1 MNALSKLFP
10 FILWLPRVNGST
22 LLSDLMAGLTGAI
35 VVLPQGIAYA
45 LIAGLPAQYGLYTA
59 IVVPVL
65 ASFFGSSKHMITGP
79 AAAISIVVMGV
90 VSNVVSPGTPEFIS
104 SVFTLTLMVGLI
116 QLALGMARMGGLVNF
131 ISHTVVIGFTSGAAL
146 LIATSQLPHVIG
158 VHSGRNQ
165 GFVDSWAALL
175 DKLPETNYW
184 SLLIALTAITAS
196 LISKRI
202 SSKLPAMFI
211 GMLAAMLVA
220 WLVDAGDKGVS
231 FVGAVPAGLPELTVP
246 NLSFGLISDL
256 FPGAFA
262 LAILGLVEAVSI
274 ARAISLKSGQRIVGN
289 QEFIGQGLANTVGS
303 FCASFASSGSFTRS
317 GVNFDAGAKTPV
329 AALFASVFVLLIL
342 LFLPEMTAYLPL
354 PAMGGAVLLIAWN
367 LIDYHHIKTI
377 LRFNRSETIVLLT
390 TFIATLFVQLEFAIY
405 LGVILSIIGYLKRT
419 SKPRVIAV
427 APRSLEAST
436 DLRNVERF
444 HLTQCPAI
452 RFLRID
458 GSLFFGAVD
467 NILDEIEKFR
477 TSAPEC
483 THLALCCSGVN
494 FIDLSGAQMLL
505 DLKRRLQEQGGR
517 LSLVQLKNTA
527 FDELVSSGVAGM
539 LETDSFYQT
548 PDDLLA
554 ALIDSEF
561 KSMQCTG
568 CAIRIFKQCP
578 KDRG

>member
-1 MNALSKLFP
+1 MNVLTKLFP
-10 FILWLPRVNGST
+10 FIIWLPKVNAST
-22 LLSDLMAGLTGAI
+22 FMSDLMAGLTGAV

-45 LIAGLPAQYGLYTA
+45 LIAGMPAEYGLYTA

-65 ASFFGSSKHMITGP
+65 AGFFGSSKHMITGP

-90 VSNVVSPGTPEFIS
+90 VSNVISPGSPEFIAT
-104 SVFTLTLMVGLI
+104 VFTLTLMVGLI

-131 ISHTVVIGFTSGAAL
+131 ISHTVVLGFTSGAAI

-158 VHSGRNQ
+158 VHPDSNQ
-165 GFVDSWAALL
+165 SFVDAWVGLL
-175 DKLPETNYW
+175 DRLPETNYW
-184 SLLIALTAITAS
+184 SVLIALATIAAT

-202 SSKLPAMFI
+202 SSRLPAMFV

-220 WLVDAGDKGVS
+220 WLVDAGEKGVA
-231 FVGAVPAGLPELTVP
+231 FVAAIPTGLPALSVP

-289 QEFIGQGLANTVGS
+289 QEFIGQGLANTLGS
-303 FCASFASSGSFTRS
+303 FCSSFASSGSFTRS
-317 GVNFDAGAKTPV
+317 GVNFDAGAQTPL

-342 LFLPEMTAYLPL
+342 LLIPGMTAYLPL

-367 LIDYHHIKTI
+367 LIDFHHIKTI

-405 LGVILSIIGYLKRT
+405 LGVILSMIGYLKRT
-419 SKPRVIAV
+419 SKPKVIAV
-427 APRSLEAST
+427 APRSLETST
-436 DLRNVERF
+436 DLRNVARF
-444 HLTQCPAI
+444 RLMQCPTI

-467 NILDEIEKFR
+467 NILDEIEQFR
-477 TSAPEC
+477 ASVPDG
-483 THLALCCSGVN
+483 THLAICCSGIN
-494 FIDLSGAQMLL
+494 FIDLAGAQMLL
-505 DLKRRLQEQGGR
+505 DLKRRLQEQGCR
-517 LSLVQLKNTA
+517 LSFVQLKNTV
-527 FDELVSSGVAGM
+527 FDELRASGVVDQLDEG
-539 LETDSFYQT
+539 SFYQT
-548 PDDLLA
+548 PDELLEE
-554 ALIDSEF
+554 LIDSEF
-561 KSMQCTG
+561 KRRRCDG
-568 CAIRIFKQCP
+568 CAMRIFKQCP
-578 KDRG
+578 GTGA